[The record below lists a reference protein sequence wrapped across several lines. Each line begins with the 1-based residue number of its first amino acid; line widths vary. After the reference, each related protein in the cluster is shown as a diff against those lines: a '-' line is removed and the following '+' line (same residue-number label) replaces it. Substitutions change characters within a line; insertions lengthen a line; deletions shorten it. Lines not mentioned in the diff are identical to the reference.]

1 MISVTQ
7 ALSPFSDFSGINPE
21 VLQHAAE
28 RGSRVHRACAAYA
41 SGFPALGLHDEDHGY
56 FHSFVGWFDSYVDKV
71 LMVEKRLTSPL
82 GYTGQIDLACQLTD
96 GRFCLVDYKTPA
108 LESPTWKAQ
117 IAAYCELALTELDSF
132 KKDANTFY
140 GVDTPATLKIEGMAL
155 MLNKNGKA
163 AKGIVYQYQADDFAA
178 FLSCLNAYRYFKK

>member
-41 SGFPALGLHDEDHGY
+41 LGFPAFGLHDEDHGY
-56 FHSFVGWFDSYVDKV
+56 FHSFVGWFDNYVHVV
-71 LMVEKRLTSPL
+71 LAVEKRLTSQS
-82 GYTGQIDLACQLTD
+82 GYTGMMDLACMLTD
-96 GRFCLVDYKTPA
+96 KRFVVCDYKTPA

-117 IAAYCELALTELDSF
+117 IAAYCELAKCDPMIKYYLERS
-132 KKDANTFY
+132 KKDR
-140 GVDTPATLKIEGMAL
+140 LEGMAL

-178 FLSCLNAYRYFKK
+178 FLAALSAYRYFKK

>member
-21 VLQHAAE
+21 VLQRAAE

-56 FHSFVGWFDSYVDKV
+56 FHSFVGWFDRYVNKV
-71 LMVEKRLTSPL
+71 LMVEKRLASPL
-82 GYTGQIDLACQLTD
+82 GYTGMLDLACRLID
-96 GRFCLVDYKTPA
+96 GRIVVVDYKTPA

-117 IAAYCELALTELDSF
+117 IAAYCELAKLVYSNIEF
-132 KKDANTFY
+132 
-140 GVDTPATLKIEGMAL
+140 EGMAL
-155 MLNKNGKA
+155 VLNKEGKP

-178 FLSCLNAYRYFKK
+178 FLSCLNAYRFFKGV